1 MRLSLRI
8 SRFKIRGRSRGFSS
22 IVGAIFMVLIAFVI
36 ASSYFLWTLSQNTI
50 YFAAVRDK
58 NQFEADRLSENM
70 KVNTT
75 SYAVNTNGSV
85 TVLATLQN
93 TGASSVQLKTVW
105 VYVSNS
111 TWTNY
116 NFSALSNT
124 NVQSGTVFSLSAVLS
139 VSGINATAS
148 YNFAS
153 WLMTARGNVVTL
165 QQTTLT
171 NNIVVSQT
179 TQGIG
184 ALMMDF
190 QNFTYYN
197 VTGSGPYS
205 LNFSAGA
212 SGYLINGATAPNA
225 RIAFR
230 VIITNLDQDQRDIIV
245 TTDSVLFSIFPT
257 GATQVRAAF
266 WYIVNVNG
274 TGAILNTYT
283 NVTLAYNIATPL
295 YFSSEYPSYDVRFPN
310 PWGSKYPGTTPV
322 NLALIGTLGG
332 SPFGQNIPFVSVY
345 INP

>member
-8 SRFKIRGRSRGFSS
+8 SRFKVRGRSRGFSS
-22 IVGAIFMVLIAFVI
+22 IVGGIFMVLMAFVI

-70 KVNTT
+70 QVNTT

-93 TGASSVQLKTVW
+93 TGASSIQLKTVW

-116 NFSALSNT
+116 NFSTLSNT
-124 NVQSGTVFSLSAVLS
+124 NVQGGTVFSLSAVLN
-139 VSGINATAS
+139 VSGVNATGS

-153 WLMTARGNVVTL
+153 WLMTAKGNVVTL
-165 QQTTLT
+165 QQMTLT

-184 ALMMDF
+184 VLMMDF

-197 VTGSGPYS
+197 VTGSNQLTPFP
-205 LNFSAGA
+205 NGA
-212 SGYLINGATAPNA
+212 SGYVVSSSSVG
-225 RIAFR
+225 IAFR
-230 VIITNLDQDQRDIIV
+230 VILTNLDQQQRPINLSS
-245 TTDSVLFSIFPT
+245 DSVFFSIFPT
-257 GATQVRAAF
+257 SPQQVRGSY

-274 TGAILNTYT
+274 SGVISSTYT
-283 NVTLAYNIATPL
+283 SVILSYNVPVAV
-295 YFSSEYPSYDVRFPN
+295 YFA
-310 PWGSKYPGTTPV
+310 SKYAIVSGQLFVATVPQFTGTSPV
-322 NLALIGTLGG
+322 NLALIGQLG
-332 SPFGQNIPFVSVY
+332 SNSFGQNIPFVSIY
-345 INP
+345 INS

>member
-8 SRFKIRGRSRGFSS
+8 SGFKVRGRSRGFSS
-22 IVGAIFMVLIAFVI
+22 IVGGIFMVLMAFVI

-70 KVNTT
+70 QVNTT

-93 TGASSVQLKTVW
+93 TGASSIQLKTVW

-124 NVQSGTVFSLSAVLS
+124 NVQGGTFFSLSAVLS
-139 VSGINATAS
+139 VSGVNATGS

-165 QQTTLT
+165 QQMTLT

-212 SGYLINGATAPNA
+212 SGYYVQGATASKA
-225 RIAFR
+225 QIAFR
-230 VIITNLDQDQRDIIV
+230 VIVTNLDQNQRSI
-245 TTDSVLFSIFPT
+245 TLTGGSVLFSIFPS
-257 GATQVRAAF
+257 GQQSIRGAF
-266 WYIVNVNG
+266 WYIVNVNST
-274 TGAILNTYT
+274 TGAISNTYT
-283 NVTLAYNIATPL
+283 NVTLIYNQATLL
-295 YFSSEYPSYDVRFPN
+295 YFASNAPGIFGPSGVAPN
-310 PWGSKYPGTTPV
+310 AQGTTPV
-322 NLALIGTLGG
+322 NLALIGQIG
-332 SPFGQNIPFVSVY
+332 SDAFGQNIPFVSIDVAS
-345 INP
+345 